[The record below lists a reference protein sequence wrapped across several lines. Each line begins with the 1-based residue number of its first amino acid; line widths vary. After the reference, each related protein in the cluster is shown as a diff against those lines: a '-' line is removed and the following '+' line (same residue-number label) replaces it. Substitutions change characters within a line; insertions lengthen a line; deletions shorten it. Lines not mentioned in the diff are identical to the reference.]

1 MNICYTSTFEGTF
14 EDFNSVMSQLRAEFP
29 GITAATESAEIE
41 IDKEGWCKVITIANV
56 VDFDKMREL
65 MASPKVAEWDKKYN
79 NTDVVYKLERIN

>member
-14 EDFNSVMSQLRAEFP
+14 EDFNSVMSQLRSEFP
-29 GITAATESAEIE
+29 GITDATESAEIE